1 MEGLFRKVDYLQGS
15 GLHPATEEAQHMLA
29 ELPKYDDVLVTV
41 KTGRSVKN
49 HRRLFSFF
57 KMTFDW
63 QDEYENFDI
72 WRRVL
77 TLKAGHFLTVVDKK
91 GNTQFWPL
99 SISFRELDDEQKFKK
114 LFNEIVRV
122 YLKDFGG
129 NLSQDQINQANSY

>member
-1 MEGLFRKVDYLQGS
+1 MEGLFRKTSRSYGAS
-15 GLHPATEEAQHMLA
+15 LHPVTQEAQNMLA
-29 ELPKYDDVLVTV
+29 ELPLDDVLVTV

-57 KMTFDW
+57 TMTFDW

-99 SISFRELDDEQKFKK
+99 SISFRELDDEHKFKK

-129 NLSQDQINQANSY
+129 NLSQEQINQANSY

>member
-1 MEGLFRKVDYLQGS
+1 
-15 GLHPATEEAQHMLA
+15 LHPATEEAQHMLA
-29 ELPKYDDVLVTV
+29 ELPLDDVLVTV

>member
-99 SISFRELDDEQKFKK
+99 SISFGELDDEHKFKK